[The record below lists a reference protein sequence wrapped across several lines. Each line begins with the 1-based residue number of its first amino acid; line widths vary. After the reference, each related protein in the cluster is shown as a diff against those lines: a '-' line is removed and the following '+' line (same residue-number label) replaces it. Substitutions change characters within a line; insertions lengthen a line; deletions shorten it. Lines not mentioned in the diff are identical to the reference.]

1 MEGPDFVYMEAGV
14 RPLGPRRSGRGR
26 VMGTWSGGSRG
37 LGICKPQVEAKSGF
51 VVWTPNRVSRVL
63 EGARPR
69 PASALSLP
77 TLPPGPP
84 SLPLP
89 PLLSSESLHPQPYPQ
104 DPLSRPTP
112 GGGWAASTDTGQRSS
127 RRARGSSGLGALFC
141 PGKGI
146 SKGQRGFSDTEEEL
160 EGARGDLTQPGHQGQ
175 GFKVWQVRGSGERA
189 RKEERSF

>member
-14 RPLGPRRSGRGR
+14 RSLGPRRSGRGR
-26 VMGTWSGGSRG
+26 VTGTWSGGSRG

-77 TLPPGPP
+77 TLPPAPP

-89 PLLSSESLHPQPYPQ
+89 PLLSSESLHPHPRPQ
-104 DPLSRPTP
+104 DPLSRPAP
-112 GGGWAASTDTGQRSS
+112 GWGGGKHRHRAEEQQKSQGFQRP
-127 RRARGSSGLGALFC
+127 RGSLLFWQRDKQ
-141 PGKGI
+141 GTKGI
-146 SKGQRGFSDTEEEL
+146 LR
-160 EGARGDLTQPGHQGQ
+160 H
-175 GFKVWQVRGSGERA
+175 
-189 RKEERSF
+189 